1 MSNHQERVEI
11 YRDGATTCEGWSVWQ
26 SGGNKRPAVV
36 IGHDW
41 AGLLDGTRDHARVIA
56 DMGYVAF
63 AADVYG
69 QGKRGVVGSDNS
81 ALMGPFL
88 ADRAALRARLV
99 AAVEAA
105 KNHPQVDPSRIAFIG
120 FCFGGLC
127 ALDLARAN
135 ADVRGVVS
143 LHGVYAPPG
152 LGPQQPIKPRV
163 LVCHGWDD
171 PLAKPEDVL
180 GLTRE
185 LTDAKADWQLHA
197 YGHTLHAFTS
207 VGVDAPAM
215 GARYNANAHR
225 RSFAAMRDFLAESL
239 EA

>member
-1 MSNHQERVEI
+1 MTSYQEQAEI
-11 YRDGATTCEGWSVWQ
+11 YKDGSTTCEGWSVWQ
-26 SGGNKRPAVV
+26 SGGGKKPCV
-36 IGHDW
+36 IVGHDW
-41 AGLLDGTRDHARVIA
+41 AGLLDGTRDHARAIA

-69 QGKRGVVGSDNS
+69 QGKRGTPGADNS
-81 ALMGPFL
+81 SFMGPFM
-88 ADRAALRARLV
+88 ADRAVLRARLL
-99 AAVEAA
+99 AAVDAA
-105 KNHPQVDPSRIAFIG
+105 KRHSQVDASRIAFIG

-143 LHGVYAPPG
+143 LQGVYAMPG
-152 LGPQQPIKPRV
+152 LGQQQPIKPKI

-171 PLAKPEDVL
+171 PLAKPDDVI

-207 VGVDAPAM
+207 VGADVPAM
-215 GARYNANAHR
+215 GAKYSVAAHR
-225 RSFAAMRDFLAESL
+225 RSFAAMKDFLAEVLAS
-239 EA
+239 